1 MEHEICLKAI
11 AIAPHLLVKALG
23 GDPVERGKII
33 VEQPGRLW
41 LTQEAQ
47 RLANKLSTVEWRFVA
62 RRHYVT
68 ILS

>member
-33 VEQPGRLW
+33 VEQPGRYRYPR
-41 LTQEAQ
+41 QAP
-47 RLANKLSTVEWRFVA
+47 
-62 RRHYVT
+62 
-68 ILS
+68 